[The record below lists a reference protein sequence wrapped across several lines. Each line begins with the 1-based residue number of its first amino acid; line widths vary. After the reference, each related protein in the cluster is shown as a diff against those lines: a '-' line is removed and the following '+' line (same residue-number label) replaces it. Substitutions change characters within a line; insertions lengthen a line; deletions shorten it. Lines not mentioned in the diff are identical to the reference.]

1 MPKARA
7 RVLMALVSLTA
18 FGRAAPALAQAPAGA
33 AFHEAPLLAAQV
45 QDGKLPPVAQRLPE
59 HPYVETPFDR
69 VGKYGGTW
77 RMAVLGGGDN
87 YNFVRNI
94 ANENLMRW
102 TPDWKR
108 VEPNVAE
115 SVDVNADATEFV
127 FHLRPGMRWSDGAPF
142 DADDIMFWYEDVFSN
157 PQLTATKP
165 PIYTAGGEPVKVEK
179 RDAETVVF
187 RFAKPYGLFLQQLAN
202 GFGEY
207 PRLYP
212 KHYLKQFHIR
222 YNKDGIDKLLQ
233 QDPSAKDWV
242 QLFNSK
248 VSADFLNTYWQNPDL
263 PTLNPWVMTNKY
275 GSVDRVVAVRN
286 PYYWKVD
293 TAGNQ
298 LPYID
303 RVTWDQVNDVQLA
316 LLKAINGEIDYQ
328 LRHIG
333 QLPFKSTLYDNQQ
346 RGNFHFFT
354 VWDHPANDAVLLFNF
369 NVADPVKQKI
379 FRDKNFRI
387 GVSLAIDR
395 QEIIDSVYVGQG
407 TPAQVSVRKGN
418 PLYSERL
425 ATQYTARDLE
435 KAAAYLDKAGLD
447 KKDSDGFRLGP
458 DGKRFSVVFM
468 VADVYGLQYPDVMQL
483 VQRQAREVGLDIQ
496 IRATDWSRLT
506 AMQAANEQDAYIW
519 NCVGGE
525 SDVYTDPRCYL
536 PFQTEAIFFAR
547 KWAQWYADHAT
558 GEEPPADV
566 RALMDAYDKVN
577 AMTTDATRET
587 AMKAFL
593 EASADEFFVIGI
605 MQGPDKFG
613 IVKNDMKN
621 VYSPLPQSG
630 SMWGPA
636 PMMAQMFFDR

>member
-1 MPKARA
+1 MTFDWRRAAMGSVLGLTLLGVAAPRDARA
-7 RVLMALVSLTA
+7 
-18 FGRAAPALAQAPAGA
+18 G
-33 AFHEAPLLAAQV
+33 EAPMFADQV
-45 QDGKLPPVAQRLPE
+45 KAGKLPALNDRLPAQ
-59 HPYVETPFDR
+59 PYVETPFES

-77 RMAVLGGGDN
+77 RMAVLGGGDD
-87 YNFVRNI
+87 YNFVRAI

-102 TPDWKR
+102 TPDWKHIQ
-108 VEPNVAE
+108 PNIAQ
-115 SVDVNADATEFV
+115 SVDVNPDATEFT
-127 FHLRPGMRWSDGAPF
+127 FHLRPGMKWSDGAPF
-142 DADDIMFWYEDVFSN
+142 GADDIMFWYEDVFSN

-165 PIYTAGGEPVKVEK
+165 PIYTSGGDPVKVEK
-179 RDAETVVF
+179 KDDATVVF
-187 RFAKPYGLFLQQLAN
+187 RFTKPYGLFLQQLAN

-207 PRLYP
+207 PTLYP
-212 KHYLKQFHIR
+212 KHYLQQFHIK
-222 YNKDGIDKLLQ
+222 YNKDGIAKLLAA
-233 QDPSAKDWV
+233 DPSAKDWV

-248 VSADFLNTYWQNPDL
+248 ISPNYLNPYWQNVDL

-333 QLPFKSTLYDNQQ
+333 QLPFKSTLYDNQE
-346 RGNFHFFT
+346 RGKYHFFT

-369 NVADPVKQKI
+369 NVADPIKQKV

-387 GVSLAIDR
+387 GVSYAIDR

-407 TPAQVSVRKGN
+407 TAAQVAVRKGN
-418 PLYSERL
+418 PLYNERL
-425 ATQYTARDLE
+425 ANQYVEHDLT

-447 KKDSDGFRLGP
+447 KKDSDGYRLGP

-468 VADVYGLQYPDVMQL
+468 VADVYGLQYPDVIQL
-483 VQRQAREVGLDIQ
+483 VQRQLKEVGLDLQ
-496 IRATDWSRLT
+496 IRTTDWSRLT
-506 AMQAANEQDAYIW
+506 AMQAANEQEAYIW

-536 PFQTEAIFFAR
+536 PFQTEAIFYAR
-547 KWAQWYADHAT
+547 KWAEWYADHTT
-558 GEEPPADV
+558 GEAPPEDV
-566 RALMDAYDKVN
+566 QALMALYDKVN
-577 AMTTDATRET
+577 AAVDDAGREV
-587 AMKAFL
+587 AMKKFL

-605 MQGPDKFG
+605 IQGPDKFG
-613 IVKNDMKN
+613 IVKNNMKN
-621 VYSPLPQSG
+621 VYQPLPQSG

-636 PMMAQMFFDR
+636 PMMAQMYFDQ